1 VRDDS
6 SRRTLIRE
14 CPNLPAWALMK
25 RRTTTSRLLRHL
37 NRAAVINL
45 IRQQEV
51 ISPTR
56 IASELNISIATVMRV
71 VESLIEEDLVEYGG
85 FGESTGGRPPANLK
99 FKGSSYGVVGVDLGA
114 PRMFGA
120 VSDLNG
126 HIQTERYAD
135 CDPESGELNLKRLIH
150 LIGELLEESR
160 ALGLKIRGIGVG
172 VPSIVRAREGHVERS
187 QKLHWRDLPLKKIL
201 TEHFSEQVF
210 VDNMVNLTAVAEWGF
225 GAGRGGGSLVCL
237 VVGTG
242 TGAGIILN
250 GTLFRGHSHAAGEI
264 GWLLHNELL
273 SGRRFPRL
281 GRSKD
286 LNYGPGMPQKVFDT
300 LEALDLEFLAG
311 NFDVK
316 TLSNPKMLKANPSLL
331 LAHDMIDY
339 LTFSI
344 AILSTVLNP
353 PAVILAGD
361 ISRCAQL
368 VADRVRDRLEGQL
381 PSVPQIVVSELGYRA
396 VALGAIMTV
405 LDATALNKTIA
416 S

>member
-1 VRDDS
+1 
-6 SRRTLIRE
+6 
-14 CPNLPAWALMK
+14 M
-25 RRTTTSRLLRHL
+25 

-45 IRQQEV
+45 IRQEEV

-71 VESLIEEDLVEYGG
+71 VETLIEEDLVEYGG

-99 FKGSSYGVVGVDLGA
+99 FKGSSYGVIGVDLGA
-114 PRMFGA
+114 PRLLGA

-126 HIQTERYAD
+126 HIQTEQYAD
-135 CDPESGELNLKRLIH
+135 CDPKSGELNLERLIR
-150 LIGELLEESR
+150 LIRDLLEESR
-160 ALGLKIRGIGVG
+160 AAGRKIRGIGVG
-172 VPSIVRAREGHVERS
+172 VPSIVRVPEGHVERA

-201 TEHFSEQVF
+201 AEHFSEQIF

-225 GAGRGGGSLVCL
+225 GAGRGSDSLVCL

-242 TGAGIILN
+242 TGAGIVLN
-250 GTLFRGHSHAAGEI
+250 GSLFRGHSHAAGEI

-300 LEALDLEFLAG
+300 LEAIDAEFLAG
-311 NFDVK
+311 NVDVK
-316 TLSNPKMLKANPSLL
+316 ALFNPKMLKGNPSLL
-331 LAHDMIDY
+331 LVHDMIDY
-339 LTFSI
+339 LTL
-344 AILSTVLNP
+344 AVATLCTVLNP
-353 PAVILAGD
+353 STVILAGD
-361 ISRCAQL
+361 ISRAAKL
-368 VADRVRDRLEGQL
+368 VVDRLRDRLEGQL
-381 PSVPQIVVSELGYRA
+381 PSVPRIVVSELGYRA

-405 LDATALNKTIA
+405 LDATTLNKAIA

>member
-1 VRDDS
+1 
-6 SRRTLIRE
+6 
-14 CPNLPAWALMK
+14 MKK

-45 IRQQEV
+45 IREQEV

-71 VESLIEEDLVEYGG
+71 VGALIEEDLVEYGG

-99 FKGSSYGVVGVDLGA
+99 FKGSSYGVVGIDLGA

-135 CDPESGELNLKRLIH
+135 CDPKSGEVNLERLVS
-150 LIGELLEESR
+150 LIRELLGESH
-160 ALGLKIRGIGVG
+160 ALGRKIRGIGVG
-172 VPSIVRAREGHVERS
+172 VPSIVRVPEGHVERA

-201 TEHFSEQVF
+201 CEHFSEQVF
-210 VDNMVNLTAVAEWGF
+210 VDNLINLAAVAEWGF
-225 GAGRGGGSLVCL
+225 GAGRGADSLVCL

-242 TGAGIILN
+242 TGAGIILD
-250 GTLFRGHSHAAGEI
+250 GRLFRGHSHAAGEI

-273 SGRRFPRL
+273 SGRKFPRL

-286 LNYGPGMPQKVFDT
+286 LNYGPGMSQKVFDT
-300 LEALDLEFLAG
+300 LEAFDLEYLAG
-311 NFDVK
+311 NFDVRA
-316 TLSNPKMLKANPSLL
+316 LSNRKMLKENPSLL
-331 LAHDMIDY
+331 LVLDMIDY
-339 LTFSI
+339 LTFAI
-344 AILSTVLNP
+344 ATLCTVLNP
-353 PAVILAGD
+353 PTVILAGD
-361 ISRCAQL
+361 ISRGAQL
-368 VADRVRDRLEGQL
+368 VADRLRDRLEGQL
-381 PSVPQIVVSELGYRA
+381 PSVPRIVVSELGYRA

-405 LDATALNKTIA
+405 LDATALNKAIA

>member
-1 VRDDS
+1 
-6 SRRTLIRE
+6 
-14 CPNLPAWALMK
+14 M
-25 RRTTTSRLLRHL
+25 
-37 NRAAVINL
+37 
-45 IRQQEV
+45 
-51 ISPTR
+51 
-56 IASELNISIATVMRV
+56 
-71 VESLIEEDLVEYGG
+71 
-85 FGESTGGRPPANLK
+85 
-99 FKGSSYGVVGVDLGA
+99 
-114 PRMFGA
+114 
-120 VSDLNG
+120 
-126 HIQTERYAD
+126 
-135 CDPESGELNLKRLIH
+135 
-150 LIGELLEESR
+150 IGELLEESR

-172 VPSIVRAREGHVERS
+172 VPSIVRAHEGHVERS

-250 GTLFRGHSHAAGEI
+250 GRLFCGHSNAAGEI

-316 TLSNPKMLKANPSLL
+316 TLSNRK
-331 LAHDMIDY
+331 
-339 LTFSI
+339 
-344 AILSTVLNP
+344 
-353 PAVILAGD
+353 
-361 ISRCAQL
+361 C
-368 VADRVRDRLEGQL
+368 
-381 PSVPQIVVSELGYRA
+381 
-396 VALGAIMTV
+396 
-405 LDATALNKTIA
+405 
-416 S
+416 